1 MSMIMPT
8 TPMRPRWWPRFRSP
22 LRSTAL
28 TARLGVVIGAAVGV
42 CMITGLLS
50 HYQYQ
55 PWSWLPPP
63 ASPVWG
69 YRATQGVHVATGTAT
84 IPLLLVKLWSVYP
97 NLFRWPPFRSFRKAV
112 ERLSVAVL
120 VSATLVQV
128 ATGFANTLNWYPF
141 RWDFVAVHHALGY
154 VVVGSVLLHVGVKL
168 PDIVYGLQTRMADGD
183 VLTEIPWN
191 ENPVSHSN
199 AGPVPPP
206 ETPALTRRGVLT
218 ATGAGVGLVLVASVG
233 QTITPLERLGLLA
246 IRQPSTGPQGLAVNR
261 TAEQAQVL
269 SSAIAPDW
277 RLFVEGPQA
286 YAVSLAELEELAT
299 AQARYPIT
307 CVEGWSR
314 QAFWRGLRLLDLVE
328 RAGGNAGSSVR
339 LVSLEQNWVFNQSMI
354 TGPQLERALL
364 ATHLNGE
371 RLSLDHGYPLRL
383 IAPSRPGVLNTKW
396 LARIEVR

>member
-1 MSMIMPT
+1 MIMPT
-8 TPMRPRWWPRFRSP
+8 TPTRPRWWPRFRSP

-69 YRATQGVHVATGTAT
+69 YRADPGGARRHRHGHHPAAAGQAVVGLSEPVPLAAVPVLPQGGRAA
-84 IPLLLVKLWSVYP
+84 
-97 NLFRWPPFRSFRKAV
+97 
-112 ERLSVAVL
+112 ERAVL

-233 QTITPLERLGLLA
+233 QTVSPLERLGLLA

-314 QAFWRGLRLLDLVE
+314 QAVWRGLRLLDLVE

-371 RLSLDHGYPLRL
+371 RLNLDHGYPLRL

>member
-1 MSMIMPT
+1 MAAT
-8 TPMRPRWWPRFRSP
+8 TTSTRPRWWPRFRSP

-28 TARLGVVIGAAVGV
+28 TARLGAVIGVAVVV

-50 HYQYQ
+50 HYQYR

-69 YRATQGVHVATGTAT
+69 YRVTQGIHVATGTAT
-84 IPLLLVKLWSVYP
+84 IPLVLVKLWSVYP

-120 VSATLVQV
+120 VSATLVQL
-128 ATGFANTLNWYPF
+128 ATGFMNALGWYPF
-141 RWDFVAVHHALGY
+141 RWDFVPVHHALGY

-168 PDIVYGLQTRMADGD
+168 PDIVYGLQTRVPDGD

-199 AGPVPPP
+199 AGQVPPP
-206 ETPALTRRGVLT
+206 ATPALTRRGVLT
-218 ATGAGVGLVLVASVG
+218 ATGAGVGLVLATSVG
-233 QTITPLERLGLLA
+233 QTLSPLERVGLLA

-269 SSAIAPDW
+269 TSAMAADW
-277 RLFVEGPQA
+277 RLLVEGPQA
-286 YAVSLAELEELAT
+286 YEVGLDELEGLA
-299 AQARYPIT
+299 AVEARYPIN

-314 QAFWRGLRLLDLVE
+314 QASWRGLRLLDLVE
-328 RAGGNAGSSVR
+328 RAGGDASSSVR
-339 LVSLEQNWVFNQSMI
+339 VVSLESAGWVFSQSMI

-371 RLSLDHGYPLRL
+371 RLNLDHGYPLRL

>member
-1 MSMIMPT
+1 MAAPT
-8 TPMRPRWWPRFRSP
+8 TSTRPHWWPRFRSP

-28 TARLGVVIGAAVGV
+28 TARLGAVIGVAVVV

-50 HYQYQ
+50 HYQYR

-69 YRATQGVHVATGTAT
+69 YRVTQGVHVATGTAT
-84 IPLLLVKLWSVYP
+84 IPLVLVKLWSVYP

-112 ERLSVAVL
+112 ERLSVAIL
-120 VSATLVQV
+120 VSATLVQL
-128 ATGFANTLNWYPF
+128 ATGFMNALGWYPF
-141 RWDFVAVHHALGY
+141 RWDFVPVHHALGY

-168 PDIVYGLQTRMADGD
+168 PDIVYGLQTRVPDGD

-199 AGPVPPP
+199 AGQVPPP
-206 ETPALTRRGVLT
+206 ATPALTRRGVLT
-218 ATGAGVGLVLVASVG
+218 ATGAGVGLVLVTSVG
-233 QTITPLERLGLLA
+233 QTVSPLERIGLLA

-269 SSAIAPDW
+269 TSAIATDW
-277 RLFVEGPQA
+277 RLLRRG
-286 YAVSLAELEELAT
+286 T
-299 AQARYPIT
+299 AG
-307 CVEGWSR
+307 V
-314 QAFWRGLRLLDLVE
+314 RGRSG
-328 RAGGNAGSSVR
+328 RAGGAGDRSRPGIRSTASRAGAGRPPGAGCGCSTWSSAPVAMPAPACGSCPWR
-339 LVSLEQNWVFNQSMI
+339 QDWVFNQSMI

-371 RLSLDHGYPLRL
+371 RLNLDHGYPLRL